1 MKYGIKDIHNIFD
14 KGMSIWTP
22 GTSINNGRYIIQQY
36 LGRGGFGI
44 AYSAK
49 DQKKGKIV
57 VIKTLNPAQISS
69 EEFRTE
75 ERKFYNEGM
84 RLAKCNPHRHIV
96 EVYEFI
102 EINGISGMVMEF
114 IDGDN
119 LGLYTRDHGG
129 LSTVEAL
136 HYIDQIG
143 QALEHIHSLGF
154 LHRDVKPNNIIL
166 RQNTKEAVLIDFG
179 LAREYTLGAEVNM
192 TNARSKGYAP
202 IEQYE
207 RYGKFGDYT
216 DVYALAATLY
226 NLLTDHE
233 PLPAE
238 FRKTGI
244 VLPPPQQFNPKI
256 SDRINAAVL
265 KGMELEPTNRPQTVR
280 EFRTILGLL
289 VKPVVSIPIPSSVND
304 TSVTVQERPQEDI
317 TTPQT
322 IKQNTQFNSSE
333 EIDYQKLRDLLV
345 QGKWKKADE
354 ETRRLM
360 LAVTKREKENWLD
373 ANSIDNFPCKDL
385 RTIDELWVKS
395 SNGRFG
401 FSVQKKIYQSCGGTL
416 EYNAEVWDK
425 FGEKIGWKKKKLLG
439 MAGDWLSEHNTN
451 FDITAPPGHLPA
463 ALRGITGKS
472 GLSSFASRLANCHL

>member
-1 MKYGIKDIHNIFD
+1 
-14 KGMSIWTP
+14 MSIWRP

-36 LGRGGFGI
+36 IGRGGFGI

-49 DQKKGKIV
+49 DQIKGKIV
-57 VIKTLNPAQISS
+57 VIKTLNPTQLSL
-69 EEFRTE
+69 EEFRRE

-102 EINGISGMVMEF
+102 EINGMSGMVMEF

-119 LGLYTRDHGG
+119 LALHTLNNNG
-129 LSTVEAL
+129 LSETEAL
-136 HYIDQIG
+136 RYINQVG
-143 QALEHIHSLGF
+143 QALEHIHGLGF

-179 LAREYTLGAEVNM
+179 LAREYVLGAEVNM
-192 TNARSKGYAP
+192 TNARSKAYAP

-226 NLLTDHE
+226 NLLTNNE

-244 VLPPPQQFNPKI
+244 ALPPPKQFNPKI
-256 SDRINAAVL
+256 SNKVNAAIL
-265 KGMELEPTNRPQTVR
+265 KGMELEAIKRPQTVR
-280 EFRTILGLL
+280 EFRQILGLL
-289 VKPVVSIPIPSSVND
+289 GKPVLNIPISSSVNS
-304 TSVTVQERPQEDI
+304 TPVNVQKKPEENLTVI
-317 TTPQT
+317 QT
-322 IKQNTQFNSSE
+322 INQDTQFKSSCGM
-333 EIDYQKLRDLLV
+333 DYHKLRDLLA
-345 QGKWKKADE
+345 QGKWKEADE

-360 LAVTKREKENWLD
+360 LAVANREKENWLD
-373 ANSIDNFPCKDL
+373 ANSIDNFPCEDL
-385 RTIDELWVKS
+385 RTIDELWVHYSQGK
-395 SNGRFG
+395 FG
-401 FSVQKKIYQSCGGTL
+401 FSVQKRIYQLYAGTL
-416 EYNAEVWDK
+416 EYRPEDWDK
-425 FGEKIGWKKKKLLG
+425 FGEKVGWKKKKLLG
-439 MAGDWLSEHNTN
+439 MGGDWVTEHDIN

-463 ALRGITGKS
+463 ALRGTTGTS
-472 GLSSFASRLANCHL
+472 GLSSLALKLASCNL

>member
-1 MKYGIKDIHNIFD
+1 MN
-14 KGMSIWTP
+14 IWTP
-22 GTSINNGRYIIQQY
+22 GTSVNNGRYIIQQY

-57 VIKTLNPAQISS
+57 VIKTLNPTQIGS
-69 EEFRTE
+69 EEFHTE

-102 EINGISGMVMEF
+102 EINGMSGMVMEF

-119 LGLYTRDHGG
+119 LASYTRNQEG
-129 LSTVEAL
+129 LSETEAL
-136 HYIDQIG
+136 RYIDQVG
-143 QALEHIHSLGF
+143 QALEHIHAMGF

-166 RQNTKEAVLIDFG
+166 RQNPKEAVLIDFG

-192 TNARSKGYAP
+192 TNARSKGYTP

-226 NLLTDHE
+226 NLLTNNE

-244 VLPPPQQFNPKI
+244 ALPPPQQFNPKI
-256 SDRINAAVL
+256 SDFMNAAIL
-265 KGMELEPTNRPQTVR
+265 RGMELEAAKRPQTVR
-280 EFRTILGLL
+280 EFRAILGLL
-289 VKPVVSIPIPSSVND
+289 MKPVVNIPIPSSANYNPVL
-304 TSVTVQERPQEDI
+304 VQKRPQENI

-322 IKQNTQFNSSE
+322 IKQDPQFKSSRG
-333 EIDYQKLRDLLV
+333 IDYHKLCHLLA
-345 QGKWKKADE
+345 QRKWKEADE

-360 LAVTKREKENWLD
+360 LVATKREKENWLD
-373 ANSIDNFPCKDL
+373 ANSIDNFPCDDL
-385 RTIDELWVKS
+385 RTIDKLWVQY
-395 SNGRFG
+395 SNGKFG
-401 FSVQKKIYQSCGGTL
+401 FSVQRKIYQSCGGTL
-416 EYNAEVWDK
+416 EYNVEAWDK

-439 MAGDWLSEHNTN
+439 MGGDWLSEYNTN
-451 FDITAPPGHLPA
+451 YDITAPAGHLPA
-463 ALRGITGKS
+463 ALRGTTGRS
-472 GLSSFASRLANCHL
+472 GLSSFVLRLAKCNL